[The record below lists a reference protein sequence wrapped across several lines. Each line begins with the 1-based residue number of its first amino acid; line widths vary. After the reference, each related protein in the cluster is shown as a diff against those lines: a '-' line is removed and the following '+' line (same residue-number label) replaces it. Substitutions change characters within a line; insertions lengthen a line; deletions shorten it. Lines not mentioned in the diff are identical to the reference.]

1 MRQSAS
7 HSRWEVGL
15 DFAASI
21 AINIGTQA
29 FTLRTFTMA
38 RGLSFSVVFLTLA
51 LLRRYVVRRSFNRL
65 VTSEAG
71 QSRTMSL
78 VESVADTA
86 LAVAMAF
93 VLVQLW
99 YPDEPLLRVTGLII
113 ASYVLTFARR
123 FALRRFFEW
132 LPRRQRKGAPSPS
145 A

>member
-7 HSRWEVGL
+7 YSRWEVGL

-29 FTLRTFTMA
+29 FALRTFTMA

-51 LLRRYVVRRSFNRL
+51 LLRRYGVRRSFNRL

-78 VESVADTA
+78 VESVAEIFRDAQWQRCIVHFYRNVFSRVA
-86 LAVAMAF
+86 LH
-93 VLVQLW
+93 QLT
-99 YPDEPLLRVTGLII
+99 R
-113 ASYVLTFARR
+113 
-123 FALRRFFEW
+123 
-132 LPRRQRKGAPSPS
+132 
-145 A
+145 